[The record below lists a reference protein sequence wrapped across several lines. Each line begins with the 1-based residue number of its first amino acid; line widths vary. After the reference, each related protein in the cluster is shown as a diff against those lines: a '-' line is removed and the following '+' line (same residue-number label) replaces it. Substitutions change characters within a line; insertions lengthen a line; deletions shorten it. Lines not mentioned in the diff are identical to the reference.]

1 MDSPRARQLLAEQA
15 VSAGAGWYPEA
26 DVAADRGTPV
36 EYLAVNGGGS
46 EPAREA
52 ERDGAGEDDR
62 APRKR
67 VRVAYFGPDIDD
79 PAVRR
84 RVAQWTHAGY
94 DVIAAAFS
102 RRGRA
107 DQPEGT
113 INFGRVL
120 PRSRLRRVVPMV
132 LAALRLLSLRKR
144 LAGID
149 LFVARNIDNVF
160 LALLAR
166 RLSGSAAPL
175 VYEVLDINTSC
186 TATGMQALLLRRLE
200 TWALARVCLLVV
212 SSPYFVSAYYQ
223 KLLNVS
229 AKWLLFE
236 NKVPRYARLPRA
248 RPLAGGK
255 VGRRWCVGWFGYLD
269 DARSWH
275 ILRRL
280 ARALPDQVSLSI
292 RGMPYDNFDM
302 QNFLRDIEDLD
313 NAVYGGPFRNPDDL
327 AEIYGAVDLVWS
339 ADCNELAANSKWLL
353 TNGIYEAG
361 YFGKPVIGLARTAIG
376 EFLAQYQSGW
386 ALDDPPEEALVTL
399 LRTLTPEAYL
409 AKQQAIL
416 DLSQDHFVETDEID
430 VIWTTVQN
438 HPVRRSVKATA
449 PDTGEK
455 RALRT

>member
-1 MDSPRARQLLAEQA
+1 MPAAPGPQRSAEPA
-15 VSAGAGWYPEA
+15 ASAGAG
-26 DVAADRGTPV
+26 G
-36 EYLAVNGGGS
+36 
-46 EPAREA
+46 
-52 ERDGAGEDDR
+52 DR

-84 RVAQWTHAGY
+84 RVAQWDHAGF

-113 INFGRVL
+113 INFGQVL
-120 PRSRLRRVVPMV
+120 PRSRLRRIVPMV
-132 LAALRLLSLRKR
+132 SAALRLLSLRKR
-144 LAGID
+144 LAGVD

-166 RLSGSAAPL
+166 RIAGSTAPL

-186 TATGMQALLLRRLE
+186 TATGVQAFLLRRIE
-200 TWALARVCLLVV
+200 RWALARVCLLVV
-212 SSPYFVSAYYQ
+212 SSPYFVSAYYH
-223 KLLNVS
+223 KLLKIS
-229 AKWLLFE
+229 AQWLLFE
-236 NKVPRYARLPRA
+236 NKVPRYARLPRT

-255 VGRRWCVGWFGYLD
+255 AGRRWRIGWFGYLD
-269 DARSWH
+269 DARSWQ

-280 ARALPDQVSLSI
+280 ARELPDQVSLSI

-302 QNFLRDIEDLD
+302 QNFLRDIEELD
-313 NAVYGGPFRNPDDL
+313 NAVYGGPFRNPEDL

-376 EFLAQYQSGW
+376 EFLARCQSGW
-386 ALDDPPEEALVTL
+386 ALDDPPEEALIAL

-416 DLSQDHFVETDEID
+416 ELSQDRFVETDEIT
-430 VIWTTVQN
+430 VIWAAVQT
-438 HPVRRSVKATA
+438 PPLRRSVGLRFPTIISNRSPSIVTPGLDPGAHVDARVK
-449 PDTGEK
+449 PGHDGGMVI
-455 RALRT
+455 RSGSALDAAD